1 VLSTKPYIIRA
12 LWQWC
17 CDAGFTPHVTLF
29 VDEYCQV
36 PLDFV
41 RDGTIT
47 LNLSPTATGH
57 LDIGNEWVTMNAR
70 FGGVPRELIFPVNAI
85 IAIYARENGA
95 GMEFSYETTA
105 PSDLVHESGAPESVT
120 PVLTAVESMTDDAK
134 TPEASSPRLSGKPK
148 SGRPN
153 LQRIK

>member
-1 VLSTKPYIIRA
+1 M
-12 LWQWC
+12 
-17 CDAGFTPHVTLF
+17 
-29 VDEYCQV
+29 
-36 PLDFV
+36 DFV

-57 LDIGNEWVTMNAR
+57 LDIGNEWITMNAR

-95 GMEFSYETTA
+95 GMEFAYETTA
-105 PSDLVHESGAPESVT
+105 PLDLLPDSGIPEPVA
-120 PVLTAVESMTDDAK
+120 PVLTAVESMSDSAK
-134 TPEASSPRLSGKPK
+134 TPEASTPRLAAKPK

>member
-1 VLSTKPYIIRA
+1 L
-12 LWQWC
+12 
-17 CDAGFTPHVTLF
+17 TPHVTIF
-29 VDEYCQV
+29 VDEFCQV
-36 PLDFV
+36 PMDFV
-41 RDGTIT
+41 REGTLT

-70 FGGVPRELIFPVNAI
+70 FGGVPRELIFPVNAV

-105 PSDLVHESGAPESVT
+105 PVGGLPESIAPDLVT
-120 PVLTAVESMTDDAK
+120 PVLTAVDSLPDSGI
-134 TPEASSPRLSGKPK
+134 TPSASSKPTVVKPR